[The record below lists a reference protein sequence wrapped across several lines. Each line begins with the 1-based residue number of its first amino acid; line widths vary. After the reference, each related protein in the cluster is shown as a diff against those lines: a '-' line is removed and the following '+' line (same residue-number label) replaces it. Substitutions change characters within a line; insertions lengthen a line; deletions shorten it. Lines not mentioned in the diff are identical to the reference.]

1 MIRVTA
7 YKDKKNGS
15 YKGFK
20 VLGHSDYSEEGSDII
35 CAGVS
40 ALVINTVNS
49 LEVLSNEVFTQN
61 TDKEQGLIEIRF
73 NSEISE
79 SGKLLM
85 DSMMLGLK
93 AIAEES
99 QENVKISYR
108 EV

>member
-7 YKDKKNGS
+7 YKDKTNGS

-40 ALVINTVNS
+40 AVVINTVNS
-49 LEVLSNEVFTQN
+49 LEVLSQDPFTQE
-61 TDKEQGLIEIRF
+61 TDKEQGLIDIKF
-73 NSEISE
+73 KSELSE
-79 SGKLLM
+79 GGKLLM
-85 DSMMLGLK
+85 DSMMMGLES
-93 AIAEES
+93 IAEGS
-99 QENVKISYR
+99 QENVKVSYR